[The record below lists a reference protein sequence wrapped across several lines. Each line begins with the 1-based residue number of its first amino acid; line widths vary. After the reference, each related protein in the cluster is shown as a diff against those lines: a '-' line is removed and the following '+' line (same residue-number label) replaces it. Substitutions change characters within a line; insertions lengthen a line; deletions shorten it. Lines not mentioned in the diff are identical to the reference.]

1 MALCDKKTL
10 TIWLILLSLLGQSVV
25 YANTSCLDSIS
36 QDMPASASVMV
47 DMDHSK
53 HVMPTEGLNTDLHNC
68 CDVDSDC
75 SMVIC
80 TVFGLLLDANLMSPV
95 TLASAEISLVPI
107 FFSSVTA
114 APFFHP
120 PISRQL

>member
-1 MALCDKKTL
+1 LSKQKRL
-10 TIWLILLSLLGQSVV
+10 IIWLVLLSLLGQSVA
-25 YANTSCLDSIS
+25 YASTSCLDGSS
-36 QDMPASASVMV
+36 QDMSASVMV

-53 HVMPTEGLNTDLHNC
+53 HVMPNEGLNTDLHSC

-80 TVFGLLLDANLMSPV
+80 TVFGLLLDANPMSPM
-95 TLASAEISLVPI
+95 TLASAEISLTPVI
-107 FFSSVTA
+107 FSSVTA

-120 PISRQL
+120 PIPYQL